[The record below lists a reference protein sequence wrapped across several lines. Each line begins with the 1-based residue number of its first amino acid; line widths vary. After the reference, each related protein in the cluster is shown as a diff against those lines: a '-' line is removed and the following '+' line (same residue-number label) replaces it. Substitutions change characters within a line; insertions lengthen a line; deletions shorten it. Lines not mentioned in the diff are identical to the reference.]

1 MYRELYGEIHWCE
14 GLKVR
19 VKFEISLC
27 HYLRIGMKVRFL
39 KWPHPPPFK
48 TTTFTPLPTPW
59 ISTLGKWFE
68 SLWLSFVLD
77 STLIKQLWKSLFLA
91 DSLGKIWQWWRVQ
104 FRQTQTLIQKRRR
117 RKNYFRLRVTL
128 KFYQTGKMFS
138 KFLTN
143 ILALEWEII
152 HLRCYSYSEIIVV
165 KKCKFSSSCA
175 ALVREGLGPSS
186 TFKMADAG
194 KLKEL

>member
-1 MYRELYGEIHWCE
+1 MQSGECSFAKHKLLSKREEE
-14 GLKVR
+14 
-19 VKFEISLC
+19 E
-27 HYLRIGMKVRFL
+27 
-39 KWPHPPPFK
+39 
-48 TTTFTPLPTPW
+48 
-59 ISTLGKWFE
+59 
-68 SLWLSFVLD
+68 
-77 STLIKQLWKSLFLA
+77 
-91 DSLGKIWQWWRVQ
+91 
-104 FRQTQTLIQKRRR
+104 
-117 RKNYFRLRVTL
+117 KNYFRLRVTL
-128 KFYQTGKMFS
+128 KFS

-186 TFKMADAG
+186 TFKMADAS

>member
-1 MYRELYGEIHWCE
+1 MIIITERNVEI
-14 GLKVR
+14 
-19 VKFEISLC
+19 FEIEAQN
-27 HYLRIGMKVRFL
+27 YA
-39 KWPHPPPFK
+39 
-48 TTTFTPLPTPW
+48 
-59 ISTLGKWFE
+59 E
-68 SLWLSFVLD
+68 
-77 STLIKQLWKSLFLA
+77 
-91 DSLGKIWQWWRVQ
+91 WREEEE
-104 FRQTQTLIQKRRR
+104 
-117 RKNYFRLRVTL
+117 KNYFRLRVTL

>member
-1 MYRELYGEIHWCE
+1 MQSGECSFAKHKLLSKREEE
-14 GLKVR
+14 
-19 VKFEISLC
+19 E
-27 HYLRIGMKVRFL
+27 
-39 KWPHPPPFK
+39 
-48 TTTFTPLPTPW
+48 
-59 ISTLGKWFE
+59 
-68 SLWLSFVLD
+68 
-77 STLIKQLWKSLFLA
+77 
-91 DSLGKIWQWWRVQ
+91 
-104 FRQTQTLIQKRRR
+104 
-117 RKNYFRLRVTL
+117 KNYFRLRVTL
-128 KFYQTGKMFS
+128 KFS

-165 KKCKFSSSCA
+165 KKCKFSNSCA

>member
-1 MYRELYGEIHWCE
+1 MQSGECSFAKHKLLSKREEE
-14 GLKVR
+14 
-19 VKFEISLC
+19 E
-27 HYLRIGMKVRFL
+27 
-39 KWPHPPPFK
+39 
-48 TTTFTPLPTPW
+48 
-59 ISTLGKWFE
+59 
-68 SLWLSFVLD
+68 
-77 STLIKQLWKSLFLA
+77 
-91 DSLGKIWQWWRVQ
+91 
-104 FRQTQTLIQKRRR
+104 
-117 RKNYFRLRVTL
+117 KNYFRLRV
-128 KFYQTGKMFS
+128 KMFS

-152 HLRCYSYSEIIVV
+152 HLGCYSYSEIIVV

>member
-1 MYRELYGEIHWCE
+1 MQSGECSFAKHKLLSKREEE
-14 GLKVR
+14 
-19 VKFEISLC
+19 E
-27 HYLRIGMKVRFL
+27 
-39 KWPHPPPFK
+39 
-48 TTTFTPLPTPW
+48 
-59 ISTLGKWFE
+59 E
-68 SLWLSFVLD
+68 
-77 STLIKQLWKSLFLA
+77 
-91 DSLGKIWQWWRVQ
+91 
-104 FRQTQTLIQKRRR
+104 
-117 RKNYFRLRVTL
+117 KNYFRLRVTL
-128 KFYQTGKMFS
+128 KFYQTGKMSS

-152 HLRCYSYSEIIVV
+152 YLRCYSYSEIIVV

>member
-1 MYRELYGEIHWCE
+1 MQNGECSFAKHKLLSKREEE
-14 GLKVR
+14 
-19 VKFEISLC
+19 E
-27 HYLRIGMKVRFL
+27 
-39 KWPHPPPFK
+39 
-48 TTTFTPLPTPW
+48 
-59 ISTLGKWFE
+59 
-68 SLWLSFVLD
+68 
-77 STLIKQLWKSLFLA
+77 
-91 DSLGKIWQWWRVQ
+91 
-104 FRQTQTLIQKRRR
+104 
-117 RKNYFRLRVTL
+117 KNYFRLRV
-128 KFYQTGKMFS
+128 KMFS

-152 HLRCYSYSEIIVV
+152 YLRCYSYSEIIVV

>member
-1 MYRELYGEIHWCE
+1 MIIITERSVEI
-14 GLKVR
+14 
-19 VKFEISLC
+19 FEIEAQN
-27 HYLRIGMKVRFL
+27 YA
-39 KWPHPPPFK
+39 
-48 TTTFTPLPTPW
+48 
-59 ISTLGKWFE
+59 E
-68 SLWLSFVLD
+68 
-77 STLIKQLWKSLFLA
+77 
-91 DSLGKIWQWWRVQ
+91 WRVQ

-152 HLRCYSYSEIIVV
+152 HFRCYSYSEIIVV